1 MMVTMTL
8 TEFNQRRSAAI
19 RMADVEDVL
28 ILRDG
33 VPAYRLTGISTRPRT
48 LASEVEA
55 GRAAPPPPG
64 AAPARERRVWDVP
77 LDLVEASIAEREALR

>member
-1 MMVTMTL
+1 MVTMTL

-19 RMADVEDVL
+19 RMSDMEDVL

-33 VPAYRLTGISTRPRT
+33 VPAYRLTGISTPPLT

-55 GRAAPPPPG
+55 GRATPPPRDVPS
-64 AAPARERRVWDVP
+64 RQRRVWQAP
-77 LDLVEASIAEREALR
+77 LDLVEASIAEREAQR